1 MADEN
6 NDRTNT
12 APTKELS
19 LWKVYG
25 ICLLISTIFFFLFG
39 FNSPIYKFNSDP
51 DYNIH
56 VTMGNALIHGK
67 VPYRDLFDHKGPLVY
82 FLYGF
87 CCLFPTPRLAMLLI
101 EIFCMSLFFFFAFRI
116 ARKFLNTFC
125 SLLIIP
131 ILAFIVFP
139 SWNNITSA
147 SCIEEFCLPMLTYFL
162 YCWIEFILEKKQW
175 TWTRGLIIGICIG
188 IIFWSKFIILCFV
201 IVPMIIW
208 GIKSFQNHQSRSFF
222 INLLFL
228 LIGLFIISTPILVFY
243 GLNQAINDLCYVYFY
258 MNIELIFNY
267 EIFHFLE
274 ILFERF
280 NIFFT
285 FNPILTAL
293 LTYGLGRFIINHWKS
308 FKTLSISFLLTFVI
322 ILLTYHGLTYYF
334 NILIPYT
341 ILSVTEIY
349 ESIYTKIKFNNY
361 QIRTYSILM
370 LSCII
375 LVIPISILPTEI
387 KCKKDDY
394 TPLVIANLI
403 QNYKFKQ
410 QTSATI
416 FCYKIHDL
424 GLYNATNTIPNNYYF
439 SNYIFE
445 QNQHPEIY
453 IGYQDS
459 IINQTSDIVITR
471 RDVWYTESILH
482 ENYEPITGYTKSSS
496 FYYLQNYSNTEYILI
511 ILIRRGNLT

>member
-6 NDRTNT
+6 NDQTNT

-139 SWNNITSA
+139 SWNRVTNA

-175 TWTRGLIIGICIG
+175 TWTRSLIIGICIG
-188 IIFWSKFIILCFV
+188 IIFWSKFTILSFM

-208 GIKSFQNHQSRSFF
+208 AIKNIYNRQYYIFYNILF
-222 INLLFL
+222 IA
-228 LIGLFIISTPILVFY
+228 IGLIIISMPIILFY
-243 GLNQAINDLCYVYFY
+243 GLQNALGVLFKVYLGTNITGYGINTNRNVIEYFKSFFDY
-258 MNIELIFNY
+258 NPFVIFLISYGLTRFVLMHCNSNKKPIVFSFLSTFIMLIF
-267 EIFHFLE
+267 
-274 ILFERF
+274 
-280 NIFFT
+280 
-285 FNPILTAL
+285 TAHH
-293 LTYGLGRFIINHWKS
+293 NN
-308 FKTLSISFLLTFVI
+308 
-322 ILLTYHGLTYYF
+322 YYF
-334 NILIPYT
+334 NTLIPYT
-341 ILSVTEIY
+341 IFGVI
-349 ESIYTKIKFNNY
+349 
-361 QIRTYSILM
+361 
-370 LSCII
+370 II
-375 LVIPISILPTEI
+375 LEFFNSKIDLTKKLLKKYFLLLFCCILACLPISILPLELNRNQDEYKALEI
-387 KCKKDDY
+387 AK
-394 TPLVIANLI
+394 VIKEELPKSNI
-403 QNYKFKQ
+403 
-410 QTSATI
+410 TI
-416 FCYKIHDL
+416 FCYEIPDL
-424 GLYNATNTIPNNYYF
+424 GIYSALNIMPNNYFFVKNNF
-439 SNYIFE
+439 SEIQLPEMYKSFE
-445 QNQHPEIY
+445 N
-453 IGYQDS
+453 S
-459 IINQTSDIVITR
+459 IRTQTSDFIITT
-471 RDVWYTESILH
+471 VLNWEKEKNFISQYYKPL
-482 ENYEPITGYTKSSS
+482 TGYIKSSS
-496 FYYLQNYSNTEYILI
+496 FEYLKLHYFYYLHYHLI
-511 ILIRRGNLT
+511 ILKKI